1 MNIDRILR
9 SDILCHYQRLRRT
22 LNYLEHSTGV
32 RKRINENN
40 PPVERPV
47 IENIR
52 TRKKRIENVQNN
64 THKVQKLAKEKVSSF
79 KNMNSVSEFKSLI
92 NEGPYFICV
101 ICHRCFCKR
110 SVIRFVFNNY
120 SSVINQL
127 VELVRSYGHGA
138 YICKTCD
145 SKVKKNKVP
154 CQAVSNKLSVEWL

>member
-32 RKRINENN
+32 RKIINENN

-52 TRKKRIENVQNN
+52 TRKKRTENVQNN

-92 NEGPYFICV
+92 NEGP
-101 ICHRCFCKR
+101 
-110 SVIRFVFNNY
+110 
-120 SSVINQL
+120 
-127 VELVRSYGHGA
+127 
-138 YICKTCD
+138 
-145 SKVKKNKVP
+145 
-154 CQAVSNKLSVEWL
+154 